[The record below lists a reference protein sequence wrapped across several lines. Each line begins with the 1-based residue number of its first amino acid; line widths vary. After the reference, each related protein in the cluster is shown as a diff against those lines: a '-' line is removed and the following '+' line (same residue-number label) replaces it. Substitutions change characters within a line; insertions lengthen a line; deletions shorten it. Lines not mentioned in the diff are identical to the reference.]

1 MRNQTWPRLATPT
14 AVPTTRPKR
23 RQGHLRLRIQAPASG
38 LPQLNPKA
46 MEVRREPGER
56 REREGAVRT
65 PTPQRMRQRSQSW
78 PSKLPSNNG
87 TWTHVSGLP
96 CSRPQTAT
104 PLFAAPLLKD
114 AAPAQPRPVLRRL
127 LKSSRPSPAGCC
139 HQIRLL
145 QSGLLLSPVRP
156 PRFLERCCL
165 KAGCCGL
172 LPAARAGC
180 CGLLRAAASDE
191 VEHEGWRSFAI
202 VALPFR
208 RAMWCRTNWS
218 SAEAPACRLQG

>member
-14 AVPTTRPKR
+14 AVPTTRLKR

-114 AAPAQPRPVLRRL
+114 AVSRPTPTWIASPAQIQSSKPCRMLSSNSPSSIRFALVSCASAAFSGAVL
-127 LKSSRPSPAGCC
+127 PE
-139 HQIRLL
+139 
-145 QSGLLLSPVRP
+145 SGLLR
-156 PRFLERCCL
+156 
-165 KAGCCGL
+165 
-172 LPAARAGC
+172 PAAGSEG
-180 CGLLRAAASDE
+180 GLLRAAA
-191 VEHEGWRSFAI
+191 GCCQ
-202 VALPFR
+202 R
-208 RAMWCRTNWS
+208 RGRA
-218 SAEAPACRLQG
+218 